1 MGEDF
6 YCTLKLISGEE
17 IFSLISIDENDG
29 DPLILLQNPVV
40 LKFVSNVSGS
50 YVKIKPWIN
59 ISDDDIQ
66 VIKFEKIITMTE
78 IKNSIVIETYKKY
91 IKNIKN
97 EDFAY
102 EYSEKNLEKESGEV
116 KLSEKMGYITSVK
129 EAREVLENLF
139 KQS

>member
-17 IFSLISIDENDG
+17 VFSLISIDENNG
-29 DPLILLQNPVV
+29 DPLILLQNPVI
-40 LKFVSNVSGS
+40 LKFVSNSNGS

-66 VIKFEKIITMTE
+66 VIKSEKIITMTE
-78 IKNSIVIETYKKY
+78 IKNPMVVETYKKY
-91 IKNIKN
+91 VKNIKD
-97 EDFAY
+97 EDYSY
-102 EYSEKNLEKESGEV
+102 ESSNKESGEV

-129 EAREVLENLF
+129 EARESLENLF
-139 KQS
+139 KES